1 MAKEWPRSLKWN
13 SPVPTTPSNARPARG
28 VATLA
33 DSPEVL
39 NVRMANVAWVPDC
52 RDETRETP
60 DGVLQI
66 VYETPRF
73 VDDIL
78 RFVDE
83 MIEFAD
89 GMEPIVNEMPNTR
102 DETLHFVEDDR

>member
-1 MAKEWPRSLKWN
+1 ME
-13 SPVPTTPSNARPARG
+13 NA
-28 VATLA
+28 
-33 DSPEVL
+33 
-39 NVRMANVAWVPDC
+39 AWVPDC

-60 DGVLQI
+60 DGALQI
-66 VYETPRF
+66 VNETPRF
-73 VDDIL
+73 VDAIL

-89 GMEPIVNEMPNTR
+89 GMEPIVNEMPTIR